1 MKVKLTHPI
10 NDPVPLQAG
19 QVLEVSST
27 LAKIWIENDWAF
39 EIVEDRNELL
49 INSFGTMANIDMSK
63 GVEEIKATTKKVK
76 NGNG

>member
-39 EIVEDRNELL
+39 EIVEEQPEPPKPKLN
-49 INSFGTMANIDMSK
+49 
-63 GVEEIKATTKKVK
+63 KKEVTH
-76 NGNG
+76 GNG

>member
-1 MKVKLTHPI
+1 MRVKLTHPI

-39 EIVEDRNELL
+39 EIVEEQ
-49 INSFGTMANIDMSK
+49 SEPVK
-63 GVEEIKATTKKVK
+63 PKYKKEVK
-76 NGNG
+76 DGDG